1 MILIVMGVS
10 GSGKSVI
17 GTALADALSFPFF
30 DADTFHPEENIEKMS
45 AGTPLTDHDRV
56 PWLLAIRKSI
66 EEHLEEDK
74 SAVIAC
80 SALKAS
86 YREILQRDDRRVKLI
101 YLKGDF
107 ELIKS
112 RLDARLDHFMPPGL
126 LQSQFDTLEEP
137 DNAWVL
143 SIEDSK
149 EAITHQILELMQ
161 N

>member
-1 MILIVMGVS
+1 MGVS

-17 GTALADALSFPFF
+17 GHALADALSFPFF
-30 DADTFHPEENIEKMS
+30 DADTFHPKENVDKMS

-86 YREILQRDDRRVKLI
+86 YREILQRDDRRVKFI
-101 YLKGDF
+101 YLKGDYD
-107 ELIKS
+107 LIKS
-112 RLDARLDHFMPPGL
+112 RLDERKDHFMPPGL
-126 LQSQFDTLEEP
+126 LKSQFETLEEP
-137 DNAWVL
+137 DNAWIL
-143 SIEDSK
+143 SIDDS
-149 EAITHQILELMQ
+149 EESITHKILELMQ
-161 N
+161 H